1 MKVDFIGI
9 GAQKCA
15 STWVH
20 GVLSD
25 HPEVGVYPGKEID
38 YFSDYYNR
46 GYQWYERQ
54 LGDVDSVRTRGEVS
68 TSYFTDSDTPSRV
81 FLYNPNMRIVLSL
94 RDPIERAYSNHL
106 NEIKLCHLTGQN
118 LEFESGLANNPMYLE
133 QSYYGKHL
141 ARWLAIF
148 PRDQILV
155 IFQEEIRDA
164 PFTQARN
171 LYRFLGV
178 AEDHQSW
185 FLEKKVNESR
195 IIKNARADHFLKYLG
210 KLGRSIGIGGVV
222 EAVRKNDLVGRLRRN
237 YNQIELR
244 QVIPPMR
251 EDTKICL
258 QDMLADDMREL
269 AHQLGRKDLPWPSWI
284 ALCNRSS

>member
-15 STWVH
+15 STWIH

-25 HPEVGVYPGKEID
+25 HPEIGVYPGKEVD
-38 YFSDYYNR
+38 FFSNYYNR

-54 LGDVDSVRTRGEVS
+54 LGDVDAVRTRGEVS
-68 TSYFTDSDTPSRV
+68 TSYFSDSDTPSRV

-106 NEIKLCHLTGQN
+106 NEVKLCHLTGQN
-118 LEFESGLANNPMYLE
+118 LEFENGLANNPMYLE
-133 QSYYGKHL
+133 QSHYGKQL
-141 ARWLAIF
+141 ARWLEIF

-155 IFQEEIRDA
+155 IFQEEIRDD

-178 AEDHQSW
+178 AEHHQSW

-195 IIKNARADHFLKYLG
+195 IIKNAGVDYFLKYLG
-210 KLGRSIGIGGVV
+210 KVGRSIGIGVMV

-251 EDTKICL
+251 ADTRIYL
-258 QDMLADDMREL
+258 EDMLADDMREL

-284 ALCNRSS
+284 GLRNRSN

>member
-1 MKVDFIGI
+1 MKADFIGI

-54 LGDVDSVRTRGEVS
+54 LSGVDSVRTRGEVS

-81 FLYNPNMRIVLSL
+81 FLYNPNMRVVLSL

-118 LEFESGLANNPMYLE
+118 LEFENGLTNNPMYLE

-155 IFQEEIRDA
+155 IFQEEIRDD

-195 IIKNARADHFLKYLG
+195 IIKNAEADHFLKYLG

-258 QDMLADDMREL
+258 QDILADDMREL
-269 AHQLGRKDLPWPSWI
+269 AHQLERKDLPWPSWV
-284 ALCNRSS
+284 ALCDRSS